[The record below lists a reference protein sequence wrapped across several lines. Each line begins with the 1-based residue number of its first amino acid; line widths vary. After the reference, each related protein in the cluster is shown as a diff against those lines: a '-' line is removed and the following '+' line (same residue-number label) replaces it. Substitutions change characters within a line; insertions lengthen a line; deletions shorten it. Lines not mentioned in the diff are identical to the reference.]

1 LNTDVS
7 RARRAV
13 HDQLEAQIKVAETE
27 PDTPQANVQIKAI
40 TEMLTVL
47 VLFEAH

>member
-7 RARRAV
+7 MARRAV
-13 HDQLEAQIKVAETE
+13 HDQLEAQIKIVGTD
-27 PDTPQANVQIKAI
+27 PDATKANAQIKAI
-40 TEMLTVL
+40 AEMLTVL